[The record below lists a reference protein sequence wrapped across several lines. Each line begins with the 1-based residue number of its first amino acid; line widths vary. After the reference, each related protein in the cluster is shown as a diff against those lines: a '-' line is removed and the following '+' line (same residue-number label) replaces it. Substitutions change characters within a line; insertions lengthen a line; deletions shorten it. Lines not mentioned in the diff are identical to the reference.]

1 MPIHIAMEIDPQ
13 LYVFGGSLI
22 TILALFG
29 LAKWLKLGGKP
40 VLADDAAVRRVAGE
54 VEDGFDAD
62 RVSISRD
69 KTAALASDQA
79 GRIMV
84 IKRHGNQFAGRI
96 LTRSANAR
104 EVVDGVIVECGEAA
118 FGAVQM
124 TLSDSSAWADR
135 INRLSLRDN
144 A

>member
-1 MPIHIAMEIDPQ
+1 MPIHCAMEIDPQ
-13 LYVFGGSLI
+13 IYVFGGSLI
-22 TILALFG
+22 TILALFA

-40 VLADDAAVRRVAGE
+40 VLADEATVQLAAGE
-54 VEDGFDAD
+54 VEDGFDAI

-69 KTAALASDQA
+69 RASALASDQA

-96 LTRSANAR
+96 LDGEASAR
-104 EVVDGVIVECGEAA
+104 EVVDGLLVDCGEAG
-118 FGAVQM
+118 FSAVRL
-124 TLSDSSAWADR
+124 TLNDSSAWADR
-135 INRLSLRDN
+135 INRLSLPDD

>member
-1 MPIHIAMEIDPQ
+1 MPIHNAMEIDPQ
-13 LYVFGGSLI
+13 IYVFGGSLI
-22 TILALFG
+22 TILALFV

-40 VLADDAAVRRVAGE
+40 VLGDKAAVRLAAGE
-54 VEDGFDAD
+54 VEDGFDAV

-69 KTAALASDQA
+69 KLAALASDPF

-84 IKRHGNQFAGRI
+84 IKRHGNHFAGRI
-96 LTRSANAR
+96 LNDSASAR
-104 EVVDGVIVECGEAA
+104 EMVDGLIVDCGESQ
-118 FGAVQM
+118 FRPVQM

-135 INRLSLRDN
+135 INRLSLRGD